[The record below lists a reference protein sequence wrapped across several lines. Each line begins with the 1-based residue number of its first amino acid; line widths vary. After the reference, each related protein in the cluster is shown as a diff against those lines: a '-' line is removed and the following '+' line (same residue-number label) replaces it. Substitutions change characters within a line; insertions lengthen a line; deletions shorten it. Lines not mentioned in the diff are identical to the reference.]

1 MIHNWLFPSTLG
13 NSVDTLKEFISNELF
28 NNLRANSLWTFGKT
42 SLFKRLTKPVPHIM
56 IFPANCI
63 ASTLSKSNTKTKK
76 QTTRTCCCHLFCV
89 HLSRIESH
97 VLLTSILKCGDPPEL
112 NRLSSSVCS
121 QGLTTPV
128 VLSLQYLCSQ
138 AHLSQGE
145 LSLAEFLGKAIQ
157 NTHSEQE
164 AREPFRKSS
173 TNVTCKY
180 AIPTCALHFYMW
192 TQRKSFVPKYLYKQ
206 PGKSSM
212 FKCSMLKLQSFRHE

>member
-1 MIHNWLFPSTLG
+1 
-13 NSVDTLKEFISNELF
+13 
-28 NNLRANSLWTFGKT
+28 
-42 SLFKRLTKPVPHIM
+42 M

-76 QTTRTCCCHLFCV
+76 QTTRTCCCHVFCM
-89 HLSRIESH
+89 HLLWIKSH

-164 AREPFRKSS
+164 ASAPFRKSS

-192 TQRKSFVPKYLYKQ
+192 TQKNHLYLNTFINSQERVPCSNAQCSNFSHSDMSNSMIFSLTATHLNSTAARATTYTTF
-206 PGKSSM
+206 PVTPTSS
-212 FKCSMLKLQSFRHE
+212 